1 MTKESLLKVESLTT
15 YLENKEHVSLVTDVS
30 FTLDAGKTLAII
42 GESGSGKTT
51 LALSLLGLLPS
62 HFSISGSVYF
72 QGRDLLQLNEKK
84 MWQLRGKEISMI
96 FQDPDACLNP
106 VFTIGDQVAEVF
118 ELHHQMSRDEAD
130 EAAAEI
136 LAKVGLPRISD
147 VFDTYPHQI
156 SGGMRQRVM
165 IAIAI
170 SSKPKLVIADEPTT
184 ALDVTVQKEIL
195 VLLKELQEQLEMALL
210 IITHD
215 LGVVAEMADDVA
227 VMYAS
232 QMIEYGPVQQV
243 FDSPLH
249 PYTRALF
256 AAVPGSKTQFRPKET
271 FLPSEDTSLV
281 FNGEKHWA
289 KLSKERK
296 C

>member
-1 MTKESLLKVESLTT
+1 MQEKQLLIVDSLNTR
-15 YLENKEHVSLVTDVS
+15 LENSQTILLVSDVS
-30 FTLDAGKTLAII
+30 FTLDKGKTLAII

-51 LALSLLGLLPS
+51 LALSLLRLLPR
-62 HFSISGSVYF
+62 HFTISGSILF
-72 QGRDLLQLNEKK
+72 QGEDLVELSERK

-118 ELHHQMSRDEAD
+118 ELHHQMSREEAD
-130 EAAAEI
+130 QAAAQI
-136 LAKVGLPRISD
+136 LTKVGLPRIED
-147 VFDTYPHQI
+147 IFNTYPHQI

-170 SSKPKLVIADEPTT
+170 SSRPKLVIADEPTT
-184 ALDVTVQKEIL
+184 ALDLTVQKEIL
-195 VLLKELQEQLEMALL
+195 VLLKELQQQLGMALL

-232 QMIEYGPVQQV
+232 QMIEYGPAQQV

-256 AAVPGSKTQFRPKET
+256 AAVPGTKKKFHSKET
-271 FLPSEDTSLV
+271 FPLDEGGGIV
-281 FNGEKHWA
+281 FGGDRHWA
-289 KLSKERK
+289 KRWKGMDS
-296 C
+296 